1 MTNQEILKIAMAQSA
16 IDLCATPDDFEKS
29 ENVVV
34 TSYENESAR
43 RYLKLPFSCQLVSY
57 GNNAVASVSPE
68 FREITEN
75 YINKYPVEHL
85 FETPHLHVLNDALMA
100 KGQKICF
107 MAEYFLPDMDVL
119 RQRTVGD
126 GEKRTVGDG
135 EKRTVGDAG
144 PYEMRLLT
152 QADFADLYL
161 PEWSNALCKDRKH
174 LDVLGVG
181 AYDGDKLVGLAGCSA
196 DCDTMWQIGIDV
208 LPEYRRQGI
217 ASALTS
223 RLAIEILSRG
233 KVPFYC
239 AAWCNVK
246 SVRNAIR
253 SGFRPAW
260 VEMTAKSCETVD
272 GMNKN

>member
-16 IDLCATPDDFEKS
+16 RDLSADASDFEKS

-34 TSYENESAR
+34 TSRESDGAR

-57 GNNAVASVSPE
+57 GSGVVASVSPE
-68 FREITEN
+68 FREIAEN
-75 YINKYPVEHL
+75 YVNKYPVEHL
-85 FETPHLHVLNDALMA
+85 FEVPHLHVLNEALMA

-107 MAEYFLPDMDVL
+107 MAEYFLPDVDVL
-119 RQRTVGD
+119 RKRD
-126 GEKRTVGDG
+126 GE
-135 EKRTVGDAG
+135 DAV
-144 PYEMRLLT
+144 PYELRLLT
-152 QADFADLYL
+152 GEDFADLYL
-161 PEWSNALCKDRKH
+161 TEWSNALCKDRKH

-181 AYDGDKLVGLAGCSA
+181 AYDNGKLIGLAGCSA

-223 RLAIEILSRG
+223 RLAIEILNRG

-246 SVRNAIR
+246 SVRNALR
-253 SGFRPAW
+253 SGFRPSW
-260 VEMTAKSCETVD
+260 VEMTAKSCDVVD
-272 GMNKN
+272 GMNK